1 MNSLETKL
9 ERKVVSAFGGIVD
22 TLFKVEDG
30 AGRQEEKSKTIEKKD
45 MQRVCVTEEDVGVEV
60 EEGDLLW
67 LN

>member
-1 MNSLETKL
+1 M
-9 ERKVVSAFGGIVD
+9 VSAFGGIVD